1 METKIEEL
9 TDFIQERL
17 ETLYQEK
24 DMYLTEV
31 MVSHGFSADSQ
42 IARIDAAISA
52 YEQVLGMIRQLGIS

>member
-1 METKIEEL
+1 MGNKIEEL

-31 MVSHGFSADSQ
+31 MVSHGFSTDSQ
-42 IARIDAAISA
+42 IARIDAVISA
-52 YEQVLGMIRQLGIS
+52 YEQVLGMIKQLGIS